1 MRRVYPDSVCTRPYG
16 LSVALSECPSCGS
29 DFLQPL
35 RCEAQSDD
43 AVLVDLRCP
52 DCHVWMQASYT
63 RAAMRE
69 LDDRQSMLRESII
82 AAYESSVVEA
92 MEALAACLGEA
103 LERDLIGA
111 DDFAPR
117 RVARQA

>member
-1 MRRVYPDSVCTRPYG
+1 
-16 LSVALSECPSCGS
+16 VALSECPSCGS

-35 RCEAQSDD
+35 RCEAQGEDE
-43 AVLVDLRCP
+43 VLVDLRCP
-52 DCHVWMQASYT
+52 ECDMWMQAPYT

-82 AAYESSVVEA
+82 SAYEASVAEA
-92 MEALAACLGEA
+92 MEALAACLGTA

-117 RVARQA
+117 HVPRLA